1 MRCHVV
7 RLKVFSHDK
16 GDLIMSTNSSKPR
29 FEKQGRMEMVAPER
43 LFPTP
48 DNRRKPISDA
58 SVRTLARSIKQ
69 DGMLQPI
76 VVRPHPTQADCF
88 EIRAG
93 ERRWRAARLAGLK
106 QIPVIV
112 RKLDNEHALAVTI
125 AENMLRQ
132 NLHPLEEAEAIQLA
146 LEREYDVKAIAS
158 RLGKS
163 IGYLARRASLTMLS
177 KSWRKEVA
185 RPNSDASRLTAAHLE
200 LIARLPEATQDSLT
214 QNDFLPVFGRGFPS
228 VGELR
233 RTIDGTLRSLEAMP
247 WSPKDET
254 LDPKVGACTNCP
266 KRSSQQP
273 MLFPEVES
281 GKNPDSPRGD
291 RCLDPQCFEAKHL
304 AFVRQ
309 RECKL
314 REKHPHLRLVQIGVG
329 SVNGAVEQALGDRIE
344 RVYGARFVK
353 AGHAHA
359 VPVMQIDGPRAGK
372 LAFLDMGTSGSN
384 GNGCT
389 KRPRD
394 VNGKPVPLSLD
405 ERRERLLRRRDAYVV
420 RHIHE
425 FLRNLTPTQAT
436 EIVATWTQLKLGSET
451 HSVSTPLLAAFG
463 TTKRADFV
471 DRGEGWEEYDRLTS
485 VDVTQQ
491 GVAALMAVAQVWMR
505 RLNLQGGDLVHAQA
519 EDAKRMCPFLGLDF
533 LSLQEEARKAI
544 PKPKSWS
551 PEPEASVP
559 QPSDAASA
567 DLEHST
573 VP

>member
-7 RLKVFSHDK
+7 RFKVFSNNK
-16 GDLIMSTNSSKPR
+16 GDPIMSTIPSKPR
-29 FEKQGRMEMVAPER
+29 SEKKNRMEMIAPER
-43 LFPTP
+43 LIPTP

-58 SVRTLARSIKQ
+58 SVRTLAKSIKQ

-76 VVRPHPTQADCF
+76 VVRPHPTKADCF

-106 QIPVIV
+106 EIPVIV
-112 RKLDNEHALAVTI
+112 RRLDNEHALAVTI

-146 LEREYDVKAIAS
+146 VEREYDLKAIAS

-163 IGYLARRASLTMLS
+163 IGYLARRASLTRLS
-177 KSWRKEVA
+177 RSWRKEAA
-185 RPNSDASRLTAAHLE
+185 RANSDASRLTAAHLE
-200 LIARLPEATQDSLT
+200 LIARLPEPTQESLT
-214 QNDFLPVFGRGFPS
+214 QNDFWPVFGRGFPS

-233 RTIDGTLRSLEAMP
+233 RIIDGSLRSLEAMP
-247 WSPKDET
+247 WNPNDET

-273 MLFPEVES
+273 MLFPEDES

-291 RCLDPQCFEAKHL
+291 RCLDPLCFECKHL
-304 AFVRQ
+304 AFVQQ

-314 REKHPHLRLVQIGVG
+314 REKHPDLRLVQIGVG
-329 SVNGAVEQALGDRIE
+329 SAHSAVEQALGDRIE
-344 RVYGARFVK
+344 RIYGARFVK

-359 VPVMQIDGPRAGK
+359 VPVMQIDGPRAGR
-372 LAFLDMGTSGSN
+372 LAFLDMGSSGSN
-384 GNGCT
+384 GNGCP

-394 VNGKPVPLSLD
+394 VNGKPVPLNLD
-405 ERRERLLRRRDAYVV
+405 ERRERLQRRRDAFVV
-420 RHIHE
+420 RHVHE
-425 FLRNLTPTQAT
+425 FLRNLTSTQAN
-436 EIVATWTQLKLGSET
+436 EIVSSWTQHKLGNET
-451 HSVSTPLLAAFG
+451 AYVLTALLNAFG
-463 TTKRADFV
+463 TTKRADYV
-471 DRGEGWEEYDRLTS
+471 DRGEGWEEYDRL
-485 VDVTQQ
+485 VLADVTQQ

-505 RLNLQGGDLVHAQA
+505 RLNLQGGHMVHAQT

-533 LSLQEEARKAI
+533 VSIQEEAGRAI
-544 PKPKSWS
+544 PQPKSWPS
-551 PEPEASVP
+551 EPETASP
-559 QPSDAASA
+559 QASEAANT
-567 DLEHST
+567 DLEIST